1 MTSYY
6 KRLYFICLFLGTAF
20 GTAAQQ
26 QQPCGT
32 GAPDPAEEARLAEI
46 VQQALSGRSVT
57 DGAWARIYYVPLKI
71 HIVRHSN
78 GEVAI
83 EESRVLAHLTEAN
96 KHYLGAGLQFYL
108 VGDFNYIDLDQA
120 FYLKESEHNI
130 LTSNTANY
138 KMEGVINLFYPH
150 STDGPLGFA
159 EFPPSTYVVVAGN
172 ISDPKTLIHEFGHSF
187 FRTHTHRAND
197 TELHELVDGSN
208 CLAAGD
214 NVCDTP
220 ADPYG
225 LPGATAD
232 INGYTGTVTDAN
244 GDLYAPMLENFM
256 SYWIISYIYQKFT
269 LQQLQLIRL
278 VYENYFGPEGFY
290 PFNHNHIPVN
300 APSALTASF
309 QAGVETPSF
318 VHLKWQDNSSNETSF
333 FIERSTFPDH
343 GFYSVGYSER
353 NTTEFNDRTADADQT
368 YYYRIRPV
376 NSNDAFSE
384 VINIQTPSFYCVPS
398 ADPCSTH
405 SKIINNFNISSGNIV
420 VVNGNPA
427 TCFSYSYLSRPTS
440 ILKGANSYMLSLKI
454 ENHHEMFSTAW
465 IDYNRNMRFEEE
477 EIIYSSS
484 SAMNVHTA
492 SFDVPE
498 NLADGLY
505 RMRIRA
511 GFVQSEAKTSCTT
524 AYFFGEIRDIEFSIG
539 AQVTHSA
546 EQMPDAGIMIFPNPA
561 EDQLN
566 IRMPAGLRWEK
577 IEMLDMRGI
586 RVAEKSYSS
595 GSSVSFLTSSLN
607 PGTYIVRISTSTNIL
622 SKKVVIQK

>member
-1 MTSYY
+1 MTYYY
-6 KRLYFICLFLGTAF
+6 KGLYLICLFLSIAF
-20 GTAAQQ
+20 GVAA

-32 GAPDPAEEARLAEI
+32 GAPDPAEEARLAGI
-46 VQQALSGRSVT
+46 MQQALSERRDT
-57 DGAWARIYYVPLKI
+57 DSAWARIYYVPLKI
-71 HIVRHSN
+71 HIVRHSK

-96 KHYLGAGLQFYL
+96 KHFLGAGLQFYMA
-108 VGDFNYIDLDQA
+108 GDFNYIDLDQA
-120 FYLKESEHNI
+120 FYLRESEHHI
-130 LTSNTANY
+130 LTSNTAKY

-150 STDGPLGFA
+150 NIDGPRGFA

-187 FRTHTHRAND
+187 FRTHTHAANE
-197 TELHELVDGSN
+197 TELHERVDGSN
-208 CLAAGD
+208 CHAAGD

-225 LPGATAD
+225 LPGASAD

-256 SYWIISYIYQKFT
+256 SYWERSYIFQKFT
-269 LQQLQLIRL
+269 LQQLQFMRL
-278 VYENYFGPEGFY
+278 VCENYFGPEGFY
-290 PFNHNHIPVN
+290 PFNHNHMPVN

-343 GFYSVGYSER
+343 GFYSVGYSVR
-353 NTTEFNDRTADADQT
+353 NTTEFDDKTANADQT

-376 NSNDAFSE
+376 NSRNAFSE
-384 VINIQTPSFYCVPS
+384 VISIQTPAFYCVPS

-405 SKIINNFNISSGNIV
+405 SKIIHNFNISSGNNVI
-420 VVNGNPA
+420 VNGNPDS
-427 TCFSYSYLSRPTS
+427 CFSYSYLSRPAST
-440 ILKGANSYMLSLKI
+440 LQAANSYTLSLKI
-454 ENHHEMFSTAW
+454 ENGHEMFSTAW
-465 IDYNRNMRFEEE
+465 IDYNRNMQFEDEE
-477 EIIYSSS
+477 VIYSSG

-492 SFDVPE
+492 DFDVPE
-498 NLADGLY
+498 NLTDGLY

-511 GFVQSEAKTSCTT
+511 EFVQSEAKSSCTA
-524 AYFFGEIRDIEFSIG
+524 AYFFGEIRDIEFSIN

-546 EQMPDAGIMIFPNPA
+546 EQLPDAGIMIFPNPA
-561 EDQLN
+561 EDHVN

-577 IEMLDMRGI
+577 IELLDARGV
-586 RVAEKSYSS
+586 RVAEKNYSS
-595 GSSVSFLTSSLN
+595 GSSISFITSSLN
-607 PGTYIVRISTSTNIL
+607 AGFYVVRISTSTHVL
-622 SKKVVIQK
+622 SRKVVIQK